1 MNLGSPPAAV
11 NQFGAVGFLLAAK
24 SVARYKEM
32 ESTSKFAEYCLI
44 GTFTIWTIGVI
55 GGILVR
61 AIWTR

>member
-1 MNLGSPPAAV
+1 M
-11 NQFGAVGFLLAAK
+11 NQFGAVGFVLAAK

-32 ESTSKFAEYCLI
+32 ESTSKFAEYYVI
-44 GTFTIWTIGVI
+44 GTFTSWTIGVI